1 MVSEG
6 RVWRGSGTPSDPDTR
21 VQDAY
26 LSPLHLGLVARGEE
40 CFETGGKTNRSEGG
54 SSLFFFLADPSPTV
68 RLWNHPSY
76 FPSFLSSPVILPH
89 IGSATHRTRNVMS
102 VLAADN
108 LLAGLRGE
116 PMPSELKL

>member
-1 MVSEG
+1 MPRTWAWWPRERSALRQEG
-6 RVWRGSGTPSDPDTR
+6 RQIEVRGVLLLLFPGRPQPD
-21 VQDAY
+21 
-26 LSPLHLGLVARGEE
+26 
-40 CFETGGKTNRSEGG
+40 
-54 SSLFFFLADPSPTV
+54 V

-116 PMPSELKL
+116 AMPSELKL